1 MDRSERIGLGVS
13 IVAHAAVLAALSLSF
28 LKTPPQEA
36 PKAIPIEISLAE
48 KVGMESTAPVVSQE
62 ELAAKKSP
70 VEAPVEPESAPP
82 PAPDPQ
88 PQPKPQ
94 PAPPQPQPAPQPKPQ
109 PPQPKPAP
117 AEKPQPPQPKP
128 APAEKPQPAKPA
140 APSKPTPPSKAAPAK
155 ASDSASKSAAT
166 GSERRPVKPTGNLA
180 GLDLGHSNN
189 KTNST
194 ALTNP
199 ASKASAEEVASFR
212 GLIARQIQPCANR
225 QVTPG
230 PGAERLRVLLRV
242 HFNPDGSLAGDP
254 DITDV
259 QGQDGSN
266 ARYVERLKDLAI
278 ATFKGC
284 TPIRG
289 LPANLYAVPSG
300 WKTLAFSY
308 KLPG

>member
-13 IVAHAAVLAALSLSF
+13 IAAHAAVLAALSLSL
-28 LKTPPQEA
+28 LKTSPQEP
-36 PKAIPIEISLAE
+36 PKATPIEISLAD
-48 KVGMESTAPVVSQE
+48 KVGLESTAPVVSHE

-82 PAPDPQ
+82 PAPE
-88 PQPKPQ
+88 PQPKAQ
-94 PAPPQPQPAPQPKPQ
+94 PAPPEPKPAPQPKPQ

-117 AEKPQPPQPKP
+117 AEKPQPKPKP
-128 APAEKPQPAKPA
+128 APAEKPQPAKPEK
-140 APSKPTPPSKAAPAK
+140 PSKPAPPSKAAPAK
-155 ASDSASKSAAT
+155 SSDSSSKSAAT

-180 GLDLGHSNN
+180 GLDLGRSNN

-194 ALTNP
+194 ALANP

-230 PGAERLRVLLRV
+230 PGAERIRILVRLN
-242 HFNPDGSLAGDP
+242 FNADGSLAGNP
-254 DITDV
+254 DITGV
-259 QGQDGSN
+259 QGNDASN
-266 ARYVERLKDLAI
+266 NRYVDRVKDLAI
-278 ATFKGC
+278 ATFRGC
-284 TPIRG
+284 TPIHG
-289 LPANLYAVPSG
+289 LPANLYAVPGG
-300 WKTLAFSY
+300 WKSLAFSY

>member
-1 MDRSERIGLGVS
+1 MDRSERIGFGVS
-13 IVAHAAVLAALSLSF
+13 IAAHAAVFAALSLSF
-28 LKTPPQEA
+28 LKTPPQEP
-36 PKAIPIEISLAE
+36 PKAIPIEISLAD
-48 KVGMESTAPVVSQE
+48 KVGLESTAPVVSHE

-94 PAPPQPQPAPQPKPQ
+94 PAPPEPRPAPQPKPQ

-117 AEKPQPPQPKP
+117 AEKPQPKPKP
-128 APAEKPQPAKPA
+128 APAEKPQPAKPEK
-140 APSKPTPPSKAAPAK
+140 PSKPAPPSKAAPAK
-155 ASDSASKSAAT
+155 SSDSSSKSAAT
-166 GSERRPVKPTGNLA
+166 GSERRPAKPTGNLA
-180 GLDLGHSNN
+180 GLDLGRSNN

-194 ALTNP
+194 ALANP

-230 PGAERLRVLLRV
+230 PGAERIRILVRLS
-242 HFNPDGSLAGDP
+242 FNPDGSLAGNP
-254 DITDV
+254 DITGV
-259 QGQDGSN
+259 QGNDASN
-266 ARYVERLKDLAI
+266 GRYVDRVKDLAI

-289 LPANLYAVPSG
+289 LPANLYAVPGG
-300 WKTLAFSY
+300 WKSLAFSY